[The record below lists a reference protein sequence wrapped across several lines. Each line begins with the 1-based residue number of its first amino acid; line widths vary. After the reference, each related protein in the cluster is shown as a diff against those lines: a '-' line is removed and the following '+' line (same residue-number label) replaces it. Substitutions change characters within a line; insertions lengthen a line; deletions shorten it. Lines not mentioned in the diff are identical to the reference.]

1 MLRLHYFETLLLEW
15 REEVGNV
22 VMFVSYFLFWFQI

>member
-1 MLRLHYFETLLLEW
+1 MLRLYDFEILLLEW
-15 REEVGNV
+15 REEVGN